1 MTRSSRPRF
10 QPRLEALEDRCTP
23 STISD
28 FLGAWEVANGIAP
41 PNIAPAV
48 FGLLN
53 AANTQAMAAAS
64 AIQNAESRVVPF
76 MISGGGYAP
85 QGLPEF
91 PGGTATHTATGNA
104 TELGKYT
111 GNGLFQLL
119 SLDLATLTGTFQGSF
134 TFVAASG
141 DQLAM
146 NYGANPS
153 NPGQFA
159 LMPAG
164 NGQFSAVFVAEFS
177 PDPAQSTG
185 RFANVIGGGFTM
197 VATSAPFSL
206 TSGVPGYTTP
216 FAYTWQ
222 GEGSLVFRNGN

>member
-1 MTRSSRPRF
+1 M
-10 QPRLEALEDRCTP
+10 
-23 STISD
+23 SD
-28 FLGAWEVANGIAP
+28 FLNAWEAANGIAQ
-41 PNIAPAV
+41 PNVAPAV
-48 FGLLN
+48 LGLLN
-53 AANTQAMAAAS
+53 AANTQATAIAS
-64 AIQNAESRVVPF
+64 VIHNADSRVVPF
-76 MISGGGYAP
+76 MISGSGYAP

-91 PGGTATHTATGNA
+91 PGGTATHTATGTA

-119 SLDLATLTGTFQGSF
+119 SLDPATLTGTFEGSF
-134 TFVAASG
+134 TFVAANG
-141 DQLAM
+141 DKLAM

-153 NPGQFA
+153 NPGAFA

-164 NGQFSAVFVAEFS
+164 NGQFVAVFVAEFT

-197 VATSAPFSL
+197 VATSESFALS
-206 TSGVPGYTTP
+206 SGVPGYTTP

-222 GEGSLVFRNGN
+222 GAGSLVFATGN